1 LGKAFII
8 LLISAV
14 TYAEVS
20 CGRTQEIQPIPMET
34 VMKAVHDYGNG
45 HHPTDI
51 RSKTLADQSSL
62 SADELLND
70 TDGPYQK
77 HIATL
82 LAQGDF
88 SQLEKEAQKVRA
100 DKSRLRGG
108 VWKLFAVYESLGK
121 PFTGTTATSDWEV
134 HFATRKKWI
143 AAYPESATARIAL
156 SQAYMSYAGA
166 ARGGGYAD
174 TVSQSGWNLFAE
186 RTTMAKA
193 TLIEAATL
201 KEKCPYCTKPCRRSH

>member
-1 LGKAFII
+1 MFTSNLNAFSHLGKAFII

-20 CGRTQEIQPIPMET
+20 CGRTQEIRPIPMET

-88 SQLEKEAQKVRA
+88 SN
-100 DKSRLRGG
+100 S
-108 VWKLFAVYESLGK
+108 
-121 PFTGTTATSDWEV
+121 
-134 HFATRKKWI
+134 RKKRRK
-143 AAYPESATARIAL
+143 SAPTKVGCVVVGN
-156 SQAYMSYAGA
+156 SS
-166 ARGGGYAD
+166 
-174 TVSQSGWNLFAE
+174 LF
-186 RTTMAKA
+186 
-193 TLIEAATL
+193 
-201 KEKCPYCTKPCRRSH
+201 TKV